1 MFSSPEA
8 SACRVLPV
16 RAASTP
22 EPLPVPPIG
31 TEPTAEDVIVAT
43 HRLTYS
49 DRLKVFIGPHEDVD
63 SFLRPLRRLDGH
75 QRYALDLTVLP
86 DPMPATEVTTAV
98 STARGDLALQCA
110 GSADAMTLQLRRT
123 VDHVTRR
130 FTLGF
135 GGNRLGLPTVY
146 LPHGDEETYVYPE
159 EVFTA
164 ELAAEVFRCFFHRG
178 TVPGELAH
186 REILD

>member
-16 RAASTP
+16 HAAGHPRPVSPVDAEST
-22 EPLPVPPIG
+22 IG
-31 TEPTAEDVIVAT
+31 DVIVTT
-43 HRLTYS
+43 HRVTYS

-63 SFLRPLRRLDGH
+63 SFLRPMRRMDGH

-86 DPMPATEVTTAV
+86 EPVPATEVTTTV
-98 STARGDLALQCA
+98 SSARGDLALGCA
-110 GSADAMTLQLRRT
+110 GSADAMTLQLRTT

-130 FTLGF
+130 FTLGLP
-135 GGNRLGLPTVY
+135 GGRLGLPTVY
-146 LPHGDEETYVYPE
+146 LPHGNEDTYVYPE

-164 ELAAEVFRCFFHRG
+164 DSAVEIFRDFFRSG
-178 TVPGELAH
+178 VVPIGLQR

>member
-16 RAASTP
+16 RAAGSPDPTP
-22 EPLPVPPIG
+22 GEPV
-31 TEPTAEDVIVAT
+31 VAT

-49 DRLKVFIGPHEDVD
+49 DRLKVFIGPQEDVD
-63 SFLRPLRRLDGH
+63 SFLRPLRRLDGR

-86 DPMPATEVTTAV
+86 EPMPATEITAAV
-98 STARGDLALQCA
+98 SAARGELALWCA

-123 VDHVTRR
+123 VDHVAHR
-130 FTLGF
+130 FTLGLP
-135 GGNRLGLPTVY
+135 GSRLGLPTVY
-146 LPHGDEETYVYPE
+146 LPHGEEDTYVYPD

-164 ELAAEVFRCFFHRG
+164 EQAAPIFRDFFHDG
-178 TVPGELAH
+178 GVPVELQQ
-186 REILD
+186 RKILD

>member
-16 RAASTP
+16 RAAGTP
-22 EPLPVPPIG
+22 DPRPVPPFD
-31 TEPTAEDVIVAT
+31 AEQAAAEVIVAT
-43 HRLTYS
+43 HRVTYS
-49 DRLKVFIGPHEDVD
+49 DRLKVFIGPNEDVD
-63 SFLRPLRRLDGH
+63 SFLRPLRRMDGH

-86 DPMPATEVTTAV
+86 EPMPATEVTSTV

-110 GSADAMTLQLRRT
+110 GSADAMTLQLRTT

-130 FTLGF
+130 YTLGF
-135 GGNRLGLPTVY
+135 PGNRLGLPTVY
-146 LPHGDEETYVYPE
+146 VPHGDDDTYVYPG

-164 ELAAEVFRCFFHRG
+164 EHAAEIFRGFFQDG
-178 TVPGELAH
+178 TVPGGLQH

>member
-16 RAASTP
+16 RAAVNP
-22 EPLPVPPIG
+22 RPAFPVE
-31 TEPTAEDVIVAT
+31 TEPTTGDVIVTT
-43 HRLTYS
+43 HRVTYS

-63 SFLRPLRRLDGH
+63 SFLRPLRRMDGH

-86 DPMPATEVTTAV
+86 EPVPATEVTTTV
-98 STARGDLALQCA
+98 SSARGDLALGCA
-110 GSADAMTLQLRRT
+110 GSADAMTLQLRTT

-130 FTLGF
+130 FTLGLP
-135 GGNRLGLPTVY
+135 GGRLGLPTVY
-146 LPHGDEETYVYPE
+146 LPHGDEDTYVYPE

-164 ELAAEVFRCFFHRG
+164 DSAVEIFRDFFHG
-178 TVPGELAH
+178 GAVPTGLQL

>member
-16 RAASTP
+16 RAAGTP
-22 EPLPVPPIG
+22 DPRPVPAFDV
-31 TEPTAEDVIVAT
+31 ESTAEDVVIAT
-43 HRLTYS
+43 HRVTYS

-86 DPMPATEVTTAV
+86 EPVPATEVTATV
-98 STARGDLALQCA
+98 SAERGPFALRCA
-110 GSADAMTLQLRRT
+110 GSADAMTLQLRT
-123 VDHVTRR
+123 TIDHVTRR
-130 FTLGF
+130 YTLGF
-135 GGNRLGLPTVY
+135 AGHRLGLPTVY
-146 LPHGDEETYVYPE
+146 LPHGDDDTYVYPE

-164 ELAAEVFRCFFHRG
+164 DSATEVFRDFFRAG
-178 TVPGELAH
+178 AVPGGLLQ

>member
-16 RAASTP
+16 HAAGHP
-22 EPLPVPPIG
+22 RPVPPVDA
-31 TEPTAEDVIVAT
+31 EPTTGDVIVTT
-43 HRLTYS
+43 HRVTYS

-63 SFLRPLRRLDGH
+63 SFLRPLRRMDGH

-86 DPMPATEVTTAV
+86 EPVPATEVTTTV
-98 STARGDLALQCA
+98 SSARGDLALGCA
-110 GSADAMTLQLRRT
+110 GSADAMTLQLRT
-123 VDHVTRR
+123 TIDHVTRR
-130 FTLGF
+130 FTLGLP
-135 GGNRLGLPTVY
+135 GGRLGLPTVY
-146 LPHGDEETYVYPE
+146 LPHGDEDTYVYPE

-164 ELAAEVFRCFFHRG
+164 DNAVEIFRDFFHAG
-178 TVPGELAH
+178 AVPAGLQQ

>member
-16 RAASTP
+16 RAAGTQDP
-22 EPLPVPPIG
+22 RPVPPF
-31 TEPTAEDVIVAT
+31 EAESTAADVIVAT

-63 SFLRPLRRLDGH
+63 SFLRPLRRMDGR

-86 DPMPATEVTTAV
+86 EPMPATEVTTAV
-98 STARGDLALQCA
+98 SGARGDLALRCA
-110 GSADAMTLQLRRT
+110 GSADAMTLQLRVT
-123 VDHVTRR
+123 VDHITRR
-130 FTLGF
+130 YTLGF
-135 GGNRLGLPTVY
+135 PGGRLGLPTVY
-146 LPHGDEETYVYPE
+146 LPHGDDDTYVYPE

-164 ELAAEVFRCFFHRG
+164 ERAAAVFRGFFHDGAIGADLQR
-178 TVPGELAH
+178 